1 MKTYFSEEIDKR
13 LLEAETEDEVRA
25 SIAEAPEAEKLA
37 DKIDLVMKVHWEKED
52 QMRFDI

>member
-25 SIAEAPEAEKLA
+25 IIAETPEAEKLA
-37 DKIDLVMKVHWEKED
+37 DKIDLVMEVHWERED